1 LTSSTK
7 TASEIALEQQAPIT
21 EFEQCGIKDAPGPH
35 RELLA
40 EERGTTNFE
49 VEGDLSAL
57 ELEPENWAEES
68 LESLSSYILNNHH
81 AYAKRELPRLV
92 RLAQEV
98 ANLYG
103 STETELPVIAATLD
117 RLHENLTAHLAKD
130 EMVLFPFIEDLE
142 QDLSAGFAP
151 PQLCFELV
159 AKTVA
164 KTTREHDSA
173 ATLLGEI
180 RQLSHNFAAPGAA
193 SPTVHAFFDGL
204 KEFEL
209 DLHRSIR
216 LENDVLFPRA
226 LALENS
232 EF

>member
-21 EFEQCGIKDAPGPH
+21 GFEQCGIKDAPGPH
-35 RELLA
+35 RELLV

-49 VEGDLSAL
+49 VEGDFAAL
-57 ELEPENWAEES
+57 ELDPENWAEES
-68 LESLSSYILNNHH
+68 LESLSTYIVNNHH
-81 AYAKRELPRLV
+81 AYAKRELPRLI

-98 ANLYG
+98 AHLYG

-117 RLHENLTAHLAKD
+117 RLHEDLTAHLAKD
-130 EMVLFPFIEDLE
+130 EMLLFPYIGDLE
-142 QDLSAGFAP
+142 RDLSAGFVP
-151 PQLCFELV
+151 PRLCFELV
-159 AKTVA
+159 ANTVA

-173 ATLLGEI
+173 GTLLGEI
-180 RQLSHNFAAPGAA
+180 RKLSHNFAAPGAA
-193 SPTVHAFFDGL
+193 CPGVHSFYDGL
-204 KEFEL
+204 KELDL

-232 EF
+232 AF